1 MSFGAMA
8 ALMIFLHMAPNL
20 AGASWSVY
28 KEHGLVI
35 DRHLPHAK
43 APRHHR

>member
-20 AGASWSVY
+20 AGMTWSIH
-28 KEHGLVI
+28 KHHGITI
-35 DRHLPHAK
+35 DHSHAK
-43 APRHHR
+43 TAKPRR